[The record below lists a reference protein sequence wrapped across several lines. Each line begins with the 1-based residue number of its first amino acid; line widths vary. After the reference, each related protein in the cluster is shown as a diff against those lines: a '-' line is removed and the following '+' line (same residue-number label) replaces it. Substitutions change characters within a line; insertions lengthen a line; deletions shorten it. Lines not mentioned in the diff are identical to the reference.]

1 MKKPLVII
9 LTALMLLLSGCG
21 SEPVTADIVAT
32 TLPVYD
38 FTVRITAGTD
48 LTVSVLVTES
58 VSCLHDYSLQVHQM
72 RLIEGANTVILSGA
86 GLEDFLS
93 DLLENSV
100 QVDASAGISLLCAS
114 HSHDHEDHDHH
125 AHEDTQE
132 FDAHIWLSPANA
144 SCMAKNIALGLI
156 DHYPQHEQQIQ
167 SNLTAL
173 LQNLDVLQQYG
184 QQTLSELRSR
194 DLITFHDGF
203 SYFADSF
210 DLHILE
216 AVEEESGSEASAK
229 ELIHLITLV
238 QDHKLPAIFTETH
251 GSVSAANVISR
262 ETGANIYALDMCMGD
277 TGYFEA
283 MYRNIDTIKEA
294 LG

>member
-1 MKKPLVII
+1 MRRICLILLLVC
-9 LTALMLLLSGCG
+9 LLLSGCQ
-21 SEPVTADIVAT
+21 TADTPAMVVAT

-38 FTVRITAGTD
+38 FTVALCQSTDITVER
-48 LTVSVLVTES
+48 LINES
-58 VSCLHDYSLQVHQM
+58 VSCLHDYSLSVSQVKAVESAE
-72 RLIEGANTVILSGA
+72 IIVCSGA

-93 DLLENSV
+93 DLLESSV
-100 QVDASAGISLLCAS
+100 KVDASAGISLLCTT
-114 HSHDHEDHDHH
+114 HSHDHDDHAHH

-144 SCMAKNIALGLI
+144 SCMAKNIAAGLI

-167 SNLTAL
+167 NNLTAL

>member
-1 MKKPLVII
+1 MRRICLILLLVC
-9 LTALMLLLSGCG
+9 LLLSGCQ
-21 SEPVTADIVAT
+21 TADTPAMVVAT

-38 FTVRITAGTD
+38 FTVALCQSTDITVER
-48 LTVSVLVTES
+48 LINES
-58 VSCLHDYSLQVHQM
+58 VSCLHDYSLSVSQVKAVESAE
-72 RLIEGANTVILSGA
+72 IIVCSGA
-86 GLEDFLS
+86 GLEDFLR

-100 QVDASAGISLLCAS
+100 KVDASAGISLLCTS
-114 HSHDHEDHDHH
+114 HSHDHDDHAHH

-144 SCMAKNIALGLI
+144 SCMAKNIAAGLI

-167 SNLTAL
+167 NNLTVL

>member
-1 MKKPLVII
+1 MRRICLILLLVC
-9 LTALMLLLSGCG
+9 LLLSGCQ
-21 SEPVTADIVAT
+21 TADTPAMVVAT

-38 FTVRITAGTD
+38 FTVALCQSTDITVER
-48 LTVSVLVTES
+48 LINES
-58 VSCLHDYSLQVHQM
+58 VSCLHDYSLSVSQVKAVESAE
-72 RLIEGANTVILSGA
+72 IIVCSGA

-100 QVDASAGISLLCAS
+100 KVNASAGISLLCTS
-114 HSHDHEDHDHH
+114 HSHDHDDHAHH

-144 SCMAKNIALGLI
+144 SCMAKNIAAGLI

-167 SNLTAL
+167 NNLTAL

-229 ELIHLITLV
+229 GLIHLITLV

>member
-1 MKKPLVII
+1 MRRICLILLLVC
-9 LTALMLLLSGCG
+9 LLLSGCH
-21 SEPVTADIVAT
+21 TADTPAMVVAT

-38 FTVRITAGTD
+38 FTVALCQSTDITVER
-48 LTVSVLVTES
+48 LINES
-58 VSCLHDYSLQVHQM
+58 VSCLHDYSLSVSQVKAVESAE
-72 RLIEGANTVILSGA
+72 IIVCSGA

-93 DLLENSV
+93 DLLESSV
-100 QVDASAGISLLCAS
+100 KVDASAGISLLCTS
-114 HSHDHEDHDHH
+114 HSHDHDDHAHH

-144 SCMAKNIALGLI
+144 SCMAKNIAVGLI

-167 SNLTAL
+167 NNLTVL

>member
-1 MKKPLVII
+1 MRRICLILLLVC
-9 LTALMLLLSGCG
+9 LLLSGCQ
-21 SEPVTADIVAT
+21 TADTPAMVVAT

-38 FTVRITAGTD
+38 FTVALCQNTDITVER
-48 LTVSVLVTES
+48 LINES
-58 VSCLHDYSLQVHQM
+58 VSCLHDYSLSVSQVKAVESAE
-72 RLIEGANTVILSGA
+72 IIVCSGA

-93 DLLENSV
+93 DLLESSV
-100 QVDASAGISLLCAS
+100 KVDASAGISLLCTS
-114 HSHDHEDHDHH
+114 HSHDHDDHAHH

-132 FDAHIWLSPANA
+132 VDAHIWLSPANA
-144 SCMAKNIALGLI
+144 SCMAKNIAAGLI

-167 SNLTAL
+167 NNLTAL

>member
-1 MKKPLVII
+1 MKKITLYFI
-9 LTALMLLLSGCG
+9 LICLITLITGCRQNDH
-21 SEPVTADIVAT
+21 TQILAT
-32 TLPVYD
+32 TKPVHQ
-38 FTVRITAGTD
+38 FTASLCEGTP
-48 LTVSVLVTES
+48 LEVELLVSEN
-58 VSCLHDYSLQVHQM
+58 VSCLHDYSLSVSQVKAV
-72 RLIEGANTVILSGA
+72 ESAEVIVCSGA

-93 DLLENSV
+93 DLLESSV
-100 QVDASAGISLLCAS
+100 KVDASAGISLLCTS
-114 HSHDHEDHDHH
+114 HSHDHDDHAHH

-144 SCMAKNIALGLI
+144 SCMAKNIAAGLI

-167 SNLTAL
+167 NNLTVL

-216 AVEEESGSEASAK
+216 AVEEESGSEASAR
-229 ELIHLITLV
+229 ELIHLIEEV
-238 QDHKLPAIFTETH
+238 EHHQLPAIFTEKS
-251 GSVSAANVISR
+251 GSVSAAGIITR
-262 ETGANIYALDMCMGD
+262 EAGCLSFAQDMAMAGD
-277 TGYFEA
+277 SYFDA
-283 MYRNIDTIKEA
+283 MYHNINTVKEA
-294 LG
+294 LE

>member
-1 MKKPLVII
+1 MRRICLILLLVC
-9 LTALMLLLSGCG
+9 LLLSGCQ
-21 SEPVTADIVAT
+21 TADTPAMVVAT

-38 FTVRITAGTD
+38 FTVALCQNTDITVER
-48 LTVSVLVTES
+48 LINES
-58 VSCLHDYSLQVHQM
+58 VSCLHDYSLSVSQVKAVESAE
-72 RLIEGANTVILSGA
+72 IIVCSGA
-86 GLEDFLS
+86 GLEDFLR

-100 QVDASAGISLLCAS
+100 KVDASAGISLLCTR
-114 HSHDHEDHDHH
+114 HSHDHDDHAHH

-144 SCMAKNIALGLI
+144 SCMAKNIAAGLI

-167 SNLTAL
+167 NNLTVL

-216 AVEEESGSEASAK
+216 AVAEESGSEASAK

-238 QDHKLPAIFTETH
+238 QDYKLPAIFTETH

>member
-1 MKKPLVII
+1 MRRICLILLLVC
-9 LTALMLLLSGCG
+9 LLLSGCQ
-21 SEPVTADIVAT
+21 TADTPAMVVAT

-38 FTVRITAGTD
+38 FTVALCQSTDITVER
-48 LTVSVLVTES
+48 LINES
-58 VSCLHDYSLQVHQM
+58 VSCLHDYSLSVSQVKAVESAE
-72 RLIEGANTVILSGA
+72 IIVCSGA

-100 QVDASAGISLLCAS
+100 KVDASAGISLLCTS
-114 HSHDHEDHDHH
+114 HSHDHDDHAHH
-125 AHEDTQE
+125 AHKDVQE
-132 FDAHIWLSPANA
+132 VDAHIWLSPANA
-144 SCMAKNIALGLI
+144 SCMAKNIAAGLI

-167 SNLTAL
+167 NNLTVL

>member
-1 MKKPLVII
+1 MRRICLILLLVC
-9 LTALMLLLSGCG
+9 LLLSGCQ
-21 SEPVTADIVAT
+21 TADTPAMVVAT

-38 FTVRITAGTD
+38 FTVALCQNTDITVER
-48 LTVSVLVTES
+48 LINES
-58 VSCLHDYSLQVHQM
+58 VSCLHDYSLSVSQVKAVESAE
-72 RLIEGANTVILSGA
+72 IIVCSGA

-100 QVDASAGISLLCAS
+100 KVDASAGISLLCTS
-114 HSHDHEDHDHH
+114 HSHDHDDHAHH

-144 SCMAKNIALGLI
+144 SCMAKNIAAGLI
-156 DHYPQHEQQIQ
+156 DHYPQYEQQIQ

-238 QDHKLPAIFTETH
+238 QDYKLPAIFTETH

>member
-1 MKKPLVII
+1 MRRICLILLLVC
-9 LTALMLLLSGCG
+9 LLLSGCQ
-21 SEPVTADIVAT
+21 TADTPAMVVAT

-38 FTVRITAGTD
+38 FTVALCQSTDITVER
-48 LTVSVLVTES
+48 LINES
-58 VSCLHDYSLQVHQM
+58 VSCLHDYSLSVSQVKAVESAE
-72 RLIEGANTVILSGA
+72 IIVCSGA

-100 QVDASAGISLLCAS
+100 KVNASAGLSLLCTS
-114 HSHDHEDHDHH
+114 HSHDHDDHAHH

-132 FDAHIWLSPANA
+132 VDAHIWLSPANA
-144 SCMAKNIALGLI
+144 SCMAKNIAAGLI

-167 SNLTAL
+167 NNLTVL

-238 QDHKLPAIFTETH
+238 QDYKLPAIFTETH

>member
-1 MKKPLVII
+1 MRRICLILLLVC
-9 LTALMLLLSGCG
+9 LLLSGCQ
-21 SEPVTADIVAT
+21 TADTPAMVVAT

-38 FTVRITAGTD
+38 FTVALCQSTDITVER
-48 LTVSVLVTES
+48 LINES
-58 VSCLHDYSLQVHQM
+58 VSCLHDYSLSVSQVKAVESAE
-72 RLIEGANTVILSGA
+72 IIVCSGA
-86 GLEDFLS
+86 GLEDFLR
-93 DLLENSV
+93 DLLESSV
-100 QVDASAGISLLCAS
+100 KVDASAGISLLCTS
-114 HSHDHEDHDHH
+114 HSHDHDDHAHH

-132 FDAHIWLSPANA
+132 VDAHIWLSPANA
-144 SCMAKNIALGLI
+144 SCMAKNIAAGLI

-167 SNLTAL
+167 NNLTVL

-238 QDHKLPAIFTETH
+238 QDYKLPAIFTETH

>member
-1 MKKPLVII
+1 MRRICLILLLVC
-9 LTALMLLLSGCG
+9 LLLSGCQ
-21 SEPVTADIVAT
+21 TADTPAMVVAT

-38 FTVRITAGTD
+38 FTVALCQSTDITVER
-48 LTVSVLVTES
+48 LINES
-58 VSCLHDYSLQVHQM
+58 VSCLHDYSLSVSQVKAVESAE
-72 RLIEGANTVILSGA
+72 IIVCSGA

-93 DLLENSV
+93 DLLESSV
-100 QVDASAGISLLCAS
+100 KVDASAGISLLCTR
-114 HSHDHEDHDHH
+114 HSHDHDDHAHH

-144 SCMAKNIALGLI
+144 SCMAKNIAAGLI

-167 SNLTAL
+167 NNLTAL

-238 QDHKLPAIFTETH
+238 QDYKLPAIFTETH

>member
-1 MKKPLVII
+1 MRRICLILLLVC
-9 LTALMLLLSGCG
+9 LLLSGCQ
-21 SEPVTADIVAT
+21 TADTPAMVVAT

-38 FTVRITAGTD
+38 FTVALCQNTDITVER
-48 LTVSVLVTES
+48 LINES
-58 VSCLHDYSLQVHQM
+58 VSCLHDYSLSVSQVKAVESAE
-72 RLIEGANTVILSGA
+72 IIVCSGA

-100 QVDASAGISLLCAS
+100 KVDASAGISLLCTS
-114 HSHDHEDHDHH
+114 HSHDHDDHAHH

-144 SCMAKNIALGLI
+144 SCMAKNIAGGLI

-167 SNLTAL
+167 NNLTAL

>member
-1 MKKPLVII
+1 MRRICLILLLVC
-9 LTALMLLLSGCG
+9 LLLSGCQ
-21 SEPVTADIVAT
+21 TADTPAMVVAT

-38 FTVRITAGTD
+38 FTVALCQSTDITVER
-48 LTVSVLVTES
+48 LINES
-58 VSCLHDYSLQVHQM
+58 VSCLHDYSLSVSQVKAVESAE
-72 RLIEGANTVILSGA
+72 IIVCSGA

-100 QVDASAGISLLCAS
+100 KVDASAGISLLCTR
-114 HSHDHEDHDHH
+114 HSHDHDDHAHH

-144 SCMAKNIALGLI
+144 SCMAKNIAAGLI

-167 SNLTAL
+167 NNLTVL

-238 QDHKLPAIFTETH
+238 QDYKLPAIFTETH

>member
-1 MKKPLVII
+1 MRRICLILLLVC
-9 LTALMLLLSGCG
+9 LLLSGCQ
-21 SEPVTADIVAT
+21 TADTPAMVVAT

-38 FTVRITAGTD
+38 FTVALCQSTDITVER
-48 LTVSVLVTES
+48 LINES
-58 VSCLHDYSLQVHQM
+58 VSCLHDYSLSVSQVKAVESAE
-72 RLIEGANTVILSGA
+72 IIVCSGA

-93 DLLENSV
+93 DLLESSV
-100 QVDASAGISLLCAS
+100 KVDASAGISLLCTS
-114 HSHDHEDHDHH
+114 HSHDHDDHAHH
-125 AHEDTQE
+125 AHEDTQDV
-132 FDAHIWLSPANA
+132 DAHIWLSPANA
-144 SCMAKNIALGLI
+144 SCMAKNIAAGLI

-167 SNLTAL
+167 NNLTAL

>member
-1 MKKPLVII
+1 MRRICLILLLVC
-9 LTALMLLLSGCG
+9 LLLSGCQ
-21 SEPVTADIVAT
+21 TADTPAMVVAT

-38 FTVRITAGTD
+38 FTVALCQSTDITVER
-48 LTVSVLVTES
+48 LINES
-58 VSCLHDYSLQVHQM
+58 VSCLHDYSLSVSQVKAVESAE
-72 RLIEGANTVILSGA
+72 IIVCSGA

-93 DLLENSV
+93 DLLESSV
-100 QVDASAGISLLCAS
+100 KVDASAGISLLCTS
-114 HSHDHEDHDHH
+114 HSHDHDDHAHH
-125 AHEDTQE
+125 AHKDAQE

-144 SCMAKNIALGLI
+144 SCMAKNIAAGLI

-167 SNLTAL
+167 NNLTAL

>member
-1 MKKPLVII
+1 MRRICLILLLVC
-9 LTALMLLLSGCG
+9 LLLSGCQ
-21 SEPVTADIVAT
+21 TADTPAMVVAT

-38 FTVRITAGTD
+38 FTVALCQSTDITVER
-48 LTVSVLVTES
+48 LINES
-58 VSCLHDYSLQVHQM
+58 VSCLHDYSLSVSQVKAVESAE
-72 RLIEGANTVILSGA
+72 IIVCSGA

-93 DLLENSV
+93 DLLESSV
-100 QVDASAGISLLCAS
+100 KVDASAGISLLCTR
-114 HSHDHEDHDHH
+114 HSHDHDDHAHH

-144 SCMAKNIALGLI
+144 SCMAKNIAAGLI

-167 SNLTAL
+167 NNLTVL

>member
-1 MKKPLVII
+1 MRRICLILLLVC
-9 LTALMLLLSGCG
+9 LLLSGCQ
-21 SEPVTADIVAT
+21 TADTPAMVVAT

-38 FTVRITAGTD
+38 FTVALCQSTDITVER
-48 LTVSVLVTES
+48 LINES
-58 VSCLHDYSLQVHQM
+58 VSCLHDYSLSVSQVKAVESAE
-72 RLIEGANTVILSGA
+72 IIVCSGA

-93 DLLENSV
+93 DLLESSV
-100 QVDASAGISLLCAS
+100 KVDASAGISLLCTS
-114 HSHDHEDHDHH
+114 HSHDHDDHAHH

-144 SCMAKNIALGLI
+144 SCMAKNIAAGLI

-167 SNLTAL
+167 NNLTAL
-173 LQNLDVLQQYG
+173 LQNLDVLQHYG

-238 QDHKLPAIFTETH
+238 QDYKLPAIFTETH

>member
-1 MKKPLVII
+1 MRRICLILLLVC
-9 LTALMLLLSGCG
+9 LLLSGCQ
-21 SEPVTADIVAT
+21 TADTPAMVVAT

-38 FTVRITAGTD
+38 FTVALCQSTDITVER
-48 LTVSVLVTES
+48 LINES
-58 VSCLHDYSLQVHQM
+58 VSCLHDYSLSVSQVKAVESAE
-72 RLIEGANTVILSGA
+72 IIVCSGA
-86 GLEDFLS
+86 GLEDFLR

-100 QVDASAGISLLCAS
+100 KVDASAGISLLCTR
-114 HSHDHEDHDHH
+114 HSHDHDDHAHH

-144 SCMAKNIALGLI
+144 SCMAKNIAAGLI

-167 SNLTAL
+167 NNLTAL

>member
-1 MKKPLVII
+1 MRRICLILLLVC
-9 LTALMLLLSGCG
+9 LLLSGCQ
-21 SEPVTADIVAT
+21 TADTPAMVVAT

-38 FTVRITAGTD
+38 FTVALCQSTDITVER
-48 LTVSVLVTES
+48 LINES
-58 VSCLHDYSLQVHQM
+58 VSCLHDYSLSVSQVKAVESAE
-72 RLIEGANTVILSGA
+72 IIVCSGA
-86 GLEDFLS
+86 GLEDFLR

-100 QVDASAGISLLCAS
+100 KVDASAGISLLCTR
-114 HSHDHEDHDHH
+114 HSHDHDDHAHH

-144 SCMAKNIALGLI
+144 SCMAKNIAAGLI

-167 SNLTAL
+167 NNLTAL

-216 AVEEESGSEASAK
+216 ALEEESGSEASAK

-238 QDHKLPAIFTETH
+238 QDYKLPAIFTETH

>member
-1 MKKPLVII
+1 MRRICLILLLVC
-9 LTALMLLLSGCG
+9 LLLSGCH
-21 SEPVTADIVAT
+21 TADTPAMVVAT

-38 FTVRITAGTD
+38 FTVALCQSTDITVER
-48 LTVSVLVTES
+48 LINES
-58 VSCLHDYSLQVHQM
+58 VSCLHDYSLSVSQVKAVESAE
-72 RLIEGANTVILSGA
+72 IIVCSGA

-93 DLLENSV
+93 DLLESSV
-100 QVDASAGISLLCAS
+100 KVDASAGISLLCTS
-114 HSHDHEDHDHH
+114 HSHDHDDHAHH

-144 SCMAKNIALGLI
+144 SCMAKNIAAGLI

-167 SNLTAL
+167 NNLTVL

-238 QDHKLPAIFTETH
+238 QDYKLPAIFTETH

>member
-1 MKKPLVII
+1 MRRICLILLLVC
-9 LTALMLLLSGCG
+9 LLLSGCQ
-21 SEPVTADIVAT
+21 TADTPAMVVAT

-38 FTVRITAGTD
+38 FTVALCQSTDITVER
-48 LTVSVLVTES
+48 LINES
-58 VSCLHDYSLQVHQM
+58 VSCLHDYSLSVSQVKAVESAE
-72 RLIEGANTVILSGA
+72 IIVCSGA

-93 DLLENSV
+93 DLLESSV
-100 QVDASAGISLLCAS
+100 KVDASAGISLLCTS
-114 HSHDHEDHDHH
+114 HSHDHDDHAHH

-144 SCMAKNIALGLI
+144 SCMAKNIAAGLI
-156 DHYPQHEQQIQ
+156 DHYPQYEQQIQ

-238 QDHKLPAIFTETH
+238 QDYKLPAIFTETH

>member
-1 MKKPLVII
+1 MRRICLILLLVC
-9 LTALMLLLSGCG
+9 LLLSGCQ
-21 SEPVTADIVAT
+21 TADTPAMVVAT

-38 FTVRITAGTD
+38 FTVALCQSTDITVER
-48 LTVSVLVTES
+48 LINES
-58 VSCLHDYSLQVHQM
+58 VSCLHDYSLSVSQVKAVESAEM
-72 RLIEGANTVILSGA
+72 IVCSGA

-100 QVDASAGISLLCAS
+100 KVDASAGISLLCTS
-114 HSHDHEDHDHH
+114 HSHDHDDHAHH

-144 SCMAKNIALGLI
+144 SCMAKNIAAGLI

-167 SNLTAL
+167 NNLTAL

-238 QDHKLPAIFTETH
+238 QDYKLPAIFTETH

>member
-1 MKKPLVII
+1 MRRICLILLLVC
-9 LTALMLLLSGCG
+9 LLLSGCQ
-21 SEPVTADIVAT
+21 TADTPAMVVAT

-38 FTVRITAGTD
+38 FTVALCQNTDITVER
-48 LTVSVLVTES
+48 LINES
-58 VSCLHDYSLQVHQM
+58 VSCLHDYSLSVSQVKAVESAE
-72 RLIEGANTVILSGA
+72 IIVCSGA
-86 GLEDFLS
+86 GLEDFLR

-100 QVDASAGISLLCAS
+100 KVDASAGISLLCTS
-114 HSHDHEDHDHH
+114 HSHDHDDHAHH

-132 FDAHIWLSPANA
+132 VDAHIWLSPANA
-144 SCMAKNIALGLI
+144 SCMAKNIAAGLI

-167 SNLTAL
+167 NNLTAL

>member
-1 MKKPLVII
+1 MRRICLILLLVC
-9 LTALMLLLSGCG
+9 LLLSGCQ
-21 SEPVTADIVAT
+21 TADTPAMVVAT

-38 FTVRITAGTD
+38 FTVALCQSTDITVER
-48 LTVSVLVTES
+48 LINES
-58 VSCLHDYSLQVHQM
+58 VSCLHDYSLSVSQVKAVESAE
-72 RLIEGANTVILSGA
+72 IIVCSGA

-100 QVDASAGISLLCAS
+100 QIDASAGISLLCVS

-144 SCMAKNIALGLI
+144 SCMAKNIAAGLI

-167 SNLTAL
+167 NNLTAL

-238 QDHKLPAIFTETH
+238 QDYKLPAIFTETH

>member
-1 MKKPLVII
+1 MRRICLILLLVC
-9 LTALMLLLSGCG
+9 LLLSGCQ
-21 SEPVTADIVAT
+21 TADTPAMVVAT

-38 FTVRITAGTD
+38 FTVALCQSTDITVER
-48 LTVSVLVTES
+48 LINES
-58 VSCLHDYSLQVHQM
+58 VSCLHDYSLSVSQVKAVESAE
-72 RLIEGANTVILSGA
+72 IIVCSGA

-100 QVDASAGISLLCAS
+100 KVDASAGISLLCTS
-114 HSHDHEDHDHH
+114 HSHDHDDHAHH

-132 FDAHIWLSPANA
+132 VDAHIWLSPANA
-144 SCMAKNIALGLI
+144 SCMAKNIAAGLI

-167 SNLTAL
+167 NNLTAL

-238 QDHKLPAIFTETH
+238 QDYKLPAIFTETH

>member
-1 MKKPLVII
+1 MRRICLILLLVC
-9 LTALMLLLSGCG
+9 LLLSGCQ
-21 SEPVTADIVAT
+21 TADTPAMVVAT

-38 FTVRITAGTD
+38 FTVALCQSTDITVER
-48 LTVSVLVTES
+48 LINES
-58 VSCLHDYSLQVHQM
+58 VSCLHDYSLSVSQVKAVESAE
-72 RLIEGANTVILSGA
+72 IIVCSGA
-86 GLEDFLS
+86 GLEDFLR

-100 QVDASAGISLLCAS
+100 KVDASAGISLLCTR
-114 HSHDHEDHDHH
+114 HSHDHDDHAHH

-144 SCMAKNIALGLI
+144 SCMAKNIAAGLI

-167 SNLTAL
+167 NNLTVL
-173 LQNLDVLQQYG
+173 LQNLDALQQYG

>member
-1 MKKPLVII
+1 MRRICLILLLVC
-9 LTALMLLLSGCG
+9 LLLSGCQ
-21 SEPVTADIVAT
+21 TADTPAMVVAT

-38 FTVRITAGTD
+38 FTVALCQSTDITVER
-48 LTVSVLVTES
+48 LINES
-58 VSCLHDYSLQVHQM
+58 VSCLHDYSLSVSQVKAVESAE
-72 RLIEGANTVILSGA
+72 IIVCSGA

-93 DLLENSV
+93 DLLESSV
-100 QVDASAGISLLCAS
+100 KVDASAGISLLCTS
-114 HSHDHEDHDHH
+114 HSHDHDDHAHH
-125 AHEDTQE
+125 AHEDIQE
-132 FDAHIWLSPANA
+132 VDAHIWLSPANA
-144 SCMAKNIALGLI
+144 SCMAKNIAAGLI

-167 SNLTAL
+167 NNLTAL

-238 QDHKLPAIFTETH
+238 QDYKLPAIFTETH

>member
-1 MKKPLVII
+1 MRRICLILLLVC
-9 LTALMLLLSGCG
+9 LLLSGCQ
-21 SEPVTADIVAT
+21 TADTPAMVVAT

-38 FTVRITAGTD
+38 FTVALCQSTDITVER
-48 LTVSVLVTES
+48 LINES
-58 VSCLHDYSLQVHQM
+58 VSCLHDYSLSVSQVKAVESAE
-72 RLIEGANTVILSGA
+72 IIVCSGA
-86 GLEDFLS
+86 GLEDFLR

-100 QVDASAGISLLCAS
+100 KVDASAGISLLCTS
-114 HSHDHEDHDHH
+114 HSHDHDDHAHH

-144 SCMAKNIALGLI
+144 SCMAKNIAAGLI

-167 SNLTAL
+167 NNLTAL

>member
-1 MKKPLVII
+1 MRRICLILLLVC
-9 LTALMLLLSGCG
+9 LLLSGCQ
-21 SEPVTADIVAT
+21 TADTPAMVVAT

-38 FTVRITAGTD
+38 FTVALCQSTDITVER
-48 LTVSVLVTES
+48 LINES
-58 VSCLHDYSLQVHQM
+58 VSCLHDYSLSVSQVKAVESAE
-72 RLIEGANTVILSGA
+72 IIVCSGA

-93 DLLENSV
+93 DLLESSV
-100 QVDASAGISLLCAS
+100 KVDASAGISLLCTS
-114 HSHDHEDHDHH
+114 HSHDHDDHAHH

-144 SCMAKNIALGLI
+144 SCMAKNIAAGLI

-167 SNLTAL
+167 NNLTVL

-238 QDHKLPAIFTETH
+238 QDYKLPAIFTETH

>member
-1 MKKPLVII
+1 MRRICLILLLVC
-9 LTALMLLLSGCG
+9 LLLSGCQ
-21 SEPVTADIVAT
+21 TADTPAMVVAT

-38 FTVRITAGTD
+38 FTVALCQNTDITVER
-48 LTVSVLVTES
+48 LINES
-58 VSCLHDYSLQVHQM
+58 VSCLHDYSLSVSQVKAVESAE
-72 RLIEGANTVILSGA
+72 IIVCSGA
-86 GLEDFLS
+86 GLEDFLR

-100 QVDASAGISLLCAS
+100 KVDASAGISLLCTS
-114 HSHDHEDHDHH
+114 HSHDHDDHAHH

-144 SCMAKNIALGLI
+144 SCMAKNIAAGLI

-167 SNLTAL
+167 NNLTVL

>member
-1 MKKPLVII
+1 MRRICLILLLVC
-9 LTALMLLLSGCG
+9 LLLSGCQ
-21 SEPVTADIVAT
+21 TADTPAMVVAT

-38 FTVRITAGTD
+38 FTVALCQSTDITVER
-48 LTVSVLVTES
+48 LINES
-58 VSCLHDYSLQVHQM
+58 VSCLLDYSLSVSQVKAVESAE
-72 RLIEGANTVILSGA
+72 IIVCSGA

-93 DLLENSV
+93 DLLESSV
-100 QVDASAGISLLCAS
+100 KVDASAGISLLCTS
-114 HSHDHEDHDHH
+114 HSHDHDDHAHH
-125 AHEDTQE
+125 AHEDIQE
-132 FDAHIWLSPANA
+132 VDAHIWLSPANA
-144 SCMAKNIALGLI
+144 SCMAKNIAAGLI

-167 SNLTAL
+167 NNLTVL

-238 QDHKLPAIFTETH
+238 QDYKLPAIFTETH

>member
-1 MKKPLVII
+1 MRRICLILLLVC
-9 LTALMLLLSGCG
+9 LLLSGCQ
-21 SEPVTADIVAT
+21 TADTPAMVVAT

-38 FTVRITAGTD
+38 FTVALCQNTDITVER
-48 LTVSVLVTES
+48 LINES
-58 VSCLHDYSLQVHQM
+58 VSCLHDYSLSVSQVKAVESAE
-72 RLIEGANTVILSGA
+72 IIVCSGA

-100 QVDASAGISLLCAS
+100 KVDASAGISLLCTS
-114 HSHDHEDHDHH
+114 HSHDHDDHAHH

-132 FDAHIWLSPANA
+132 VDAHIWLSPANA
-144 SCMAKNIALGLI
+144 SCMAKNIAAGLI

-167 SNLTAL
+167 NNLTVL

>member
-1 MKKPLVII
+1 MRRICLILLLVC
-9 LTALMLLLSGCG
+9 LLLSGCQ
-21 SEPVTADIVAT
+21 TADTPAMVVAT

-38 FTVRITAGTD
+38 FTVALCQSTDITVER
-48 LTVSVLVTES
+48 LINES
-58 VSCLHDYSLQVHQM
+58 VSCLHDYSLSVSQVKAVESAE
-72 RLIEGANTVILSGA
+72 IIVCSGA

-93 DLLENSV
+93 DLLESSV
-100 QVDASAGISLLCAS
+100 KVDASAGISLLCTS
-114 HSHDHEDHDHH
+114 HSHDHDDHAHH
-125 AHEDTQE
+125 AHEDAQE
-132 FDAHIWLSPANA
+132 VDAHIWLSPANA
-144 SCMAKNIALGLI
+144 SCMAKNIAAGLI

-167 SNLTAL
+167 NNLTVL

-238 QDHKLPAIFTETH
+238 QDYKLPAIFTETH

>member
-1 MKKPLVII
+1 MRRICLILLLVC
-9 LTALMLLLSGCG
+9 LLLSGCQ
-21 SEPVTADIVAT
+21 TADTPAMVVAT

-38 FTVRITAGTD
+38 FTVALCQSTDITVER
-48 LTVSVLVTES
+48 LINES
-58 VSCLHDYSLQVHQM
+58 VSCLHDYSLSVSQVKAVESAE
-72 RLIEGANTVILSGA
+72 IIVCSGA

-100 QVDASAGISLLCAS
+100 KVDASAGISLLCTR
-114 HSHDHEDHDHH
+114 HSHDHDDHAHH

-144 SCMAKNIALGLI
+144 SCMAKNIAAGLI

-167 SNLTAL
+167 NNLTAL

-238 QDHKLPAIFTETH
+238 QDYKLPAIFTETH

>member
-1 MKKPLVII
+1 MRRICLILLLVC
-9 LTALMLLLSGCG
+9 LLLSGCQ
-21 SEPVTADIVAT
+21 TADTPAMVVAT

-38 FTVRITAGTD
+38 FTVALCQSTDITVER
-48 LTVSVLVTES
+48 LINES
-58 VSCLHDYSLQVHQM
+58 VSCLHDYSLSVSQVKAVESAE
-72 RLIEGANTVILSGA
+72 IIVCSGA

-100 QVDASAGISLLCAS
+100 KVDASAGISLLCTS
-114 HSHDHEDHDHH
+114 HSHDHDDHAHH

-132 FDAHIWLSPANA
+132 VDAHIWLSPANA
-144 SCMAKNIALGLI
+144 SCMAKNIAAGLI

-167 SNLTAL
+167 NNLTAL

>member
-1 MKKPLVII
+1 MRRICLILLLVC
-9 LTALMLLLSGCG
+9 LLLSGCQ
-21 SEPVTADIVAT
+21 TADTPAMVVAT

-38 FTVRITAGTD
+38 FTVALCQSTDITVER
-48 LTVSVLVTES
+48 LINES
-58 VSCLHDYSLQVHQM
+58 VSCLHDYSLSVSQVKAVESAE
-72 RLIEGANTVILSGA
+72 IIVCSGA
-86 GLEDFLS
+86 GLEDFLR

-100 QVDASAGISLLCAS
+100 KVDASAGISLLCTS
-114 HSHDHEDHDHH
+114 HSHDHDDHAHH

-132 FDAHIWLSPANA
+132 VDAHIWLSPANA
-144 SCMAKNIALGLI
+144 SCMAKNIAAGLI

-167 SNLTAL
+167 NNLTAL

>member
-1 MKKPLVII
+1 MRRICLILLLVC
-9 LTALMLLLSGCG
+9 LLLSGCQ
-21 SEPVTADIVAT
+21 TADTPAMVVAT

-38 FTVRITAGTD
+38 FTVALCQSTDITVER
-48 LTVSVLVTES
+48 LINES
-58 VSCLHDYSLQVHQM
+58 VSCLHDYSLSVSQVKAVESAE
-72 RLIEGANTVILSGA
+72 IIVCSGA

-93 DLLENSV
+93 DLLESSV
-100 QVDASAGISLLCAS
+100 KVDASAGISLLCTS
-114 HSHDHEDHDHH
+114 HSHDHDDHAHH

-167 SNLTAL
+167 NNLTAL

-238 QDHKLPAIFTETH
+238 QDYKLPAIFTETH

>member
-1 MKKPLVII
+1 MRRICLILLLVC
-9 LTALMLLLSGCG
+9 LLLSGCQ
-21 SEPVTADIVAT
+21 TADTPAMVVAT

-38 FTVRITAGTD
+38 FTVALCQSTDITVER
-48 LTVSVLVTES
+48 LINES
-58 VSCLHDYSLQVHQM
+58 VSCLHDYSLSVSQVKAVESAE
-72 RLIEGANTVILSGA
+72 IIVCSGA

-100 QVDASAGISLLCAS
+100 KVDASAGISLLCTS
-114 HSHDHEDHDHH
+114 HSHDHDDHAHH

-144 SCMAKNIALGLI
+144 SCMAKNIAAGLI

-167 SNLTAL
+167 NNLTVL

-238 QDHKLPAIFTETH
+238 QDYKLPAIFTETH